1 MRQFAYHISDHQWVC
16 NDMMFIQVSKGLKG
30 FFQEGGTDPRIG
42 TSEQGKVRTCLD
54 LNFDKH

>member
-1 MRQFAYHISDHQWVC
+1 MGVQW
-16 NDMMFIQVSKGLKG
+16 NDMMFMQVSKGLKG